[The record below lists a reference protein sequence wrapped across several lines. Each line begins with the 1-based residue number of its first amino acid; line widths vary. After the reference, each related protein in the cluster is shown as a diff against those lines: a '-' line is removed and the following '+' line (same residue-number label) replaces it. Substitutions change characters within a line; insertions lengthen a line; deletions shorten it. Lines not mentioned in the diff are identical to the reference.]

1 MSLKICFCHA
11 SLNRLYPSFCVSS
24 FIMNV
29 SIWPK
34 TKFNF
39 ETPCKR
45 VPRNFTWF
53 DKFLFVWSDYI
64 QRTCAFSHLL
74 VTSFVQ
80 IATKFRRHMNT
91 NEHLFCRLLVA
102 SRWPRI
108 VVALTVSDSY
118 LNRRDF
124 QWNVCPIKI
133 YNRIQYDIG
142 WTFNYVLK

>member
-1 MSLKICFCHA
+1 MKHLVKGYQEISLDLISFY
-11 SLNRLYPSFCVSS
+11 LYEA
-24 FIMNV
+24 
-29 SIWPK
+29 
-34 TKFNF
+34 T
-39 ETPCKR
+39 T
-45 VPRNFTWF
+45 
-53 DKFLFVWSDYI
+53 
-64 QRTCAFSHLL
+64 RTCAFSHLL

-124 QWNVCPIKI
+124 Q
-133 YNRIQYDIG
+133 
-142 WTFNYVLK
+142 